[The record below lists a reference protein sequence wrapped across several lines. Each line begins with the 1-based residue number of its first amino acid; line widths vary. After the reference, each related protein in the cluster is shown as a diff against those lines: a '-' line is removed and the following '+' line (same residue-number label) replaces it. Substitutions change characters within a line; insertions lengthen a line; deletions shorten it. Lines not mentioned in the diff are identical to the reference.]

1 MIYVSNLYLNDFLDE
16 IHLSTEM
23 ETDANTA
30 VANMS
35 KNISKEIMIFGILT
49 NSILVGATVLGFS
62 RTGNY
67 MNKDFFGKKR
77 EVYTINDVEVQDIEE
92 IIQNHANDP
101 VQMKSIFKQIEQIG
115 LNQILFVM
123 KIMEHQDKDL
133 GKIETATDLFLII
146 LRGNLAFQS
155 QESDT
160 TFSKL
165 LNVKDKDL
173 LDRIFRLCKEN
184 LQDEQ
189 KQAGGRSHH
198 WDSERWRNL
207 GTRGI

>member
-1 MIYVSNLYLNDFLDE
+1 MQLSNEMKKKATSAAAEVSRE
-16 IHLSTEM
+16 
-23 ETDANTA
+23 
-30 VANMS
+30 
-35 KNISKEIMIFGILT
+35 ISKEVMIYGLLT
-49 NSILVGATVLGFS
+49 NKILKGATVLGFS
-62 RTGNY
+62 RSGSY
-67 MNKDFFGKKR
+67 MNKEFLDNISK
-77 EVYTINDVEVQDIEE
+77 VYSMVDVVTEDVKMMIKTNEAKDRGQIE
-92 IIQNHANDP
+92 
-101 VQMKSIFKQIEQIG
+101 SILKQINQVG

-123 KIMEHQDKDL
+123 KIMEHQDEDL

-155 QESDT
+155 QKSDT